1 MFIHHDILY
10 KSISSGFNCQH
21 VFIMI
26 LFVIITMIDTFQIHR
41 AQKRIQFFINQS
53 DSDRLSKVNFR
64 INDVS
69 VKSFRIHK
77 NLHPKIIYQTKCS
90 FSNTACSILNM
101 VLPIYIGS
109 VVLDIWITVWTV
121 YGQTDILIIREI
133 NWYHRNSRA
142 VSSSKL

>member
-77 NLHPKIIYQTKCS
+77 NLHPKNYL
-90 FSNTACSILNM
+90 SNKMQFFKYRLQHFKHGFTNLLNK
-101 VLPIYIGS
+101 VWFTL
-109 VVLDIWITVWTV
+109 VVLFLTFELRCELFMDR
-121 YGQTDILIIREI
+121 QTYL
-133 NWYHRNSRA
+133 
-142 VSSSKL
+142 